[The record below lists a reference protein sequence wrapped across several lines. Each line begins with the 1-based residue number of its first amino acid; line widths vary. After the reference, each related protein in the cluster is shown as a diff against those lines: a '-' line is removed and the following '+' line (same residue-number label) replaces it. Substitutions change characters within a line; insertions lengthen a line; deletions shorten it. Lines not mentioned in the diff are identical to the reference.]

1 MFSCKECKDNR
12 RIEKK
17 FEIDGY
23 AILDCTQCGHRF
35 AELVSDSA
43 HVEVVYG
50 DHYFEGGGAG
60 YSDYL
65 STGDM
70 LVRRGKYYS
79 KILEKYTAPAT
90 MLDVGAAAG
99 FLLKG
104 FTESGWTGTGIE
116 PNPKMVQYGQEN
128 LGLEMYATP
137 MEDFETDRLFHLI
150 SIIQV
155 LPHLYDLDAGLE
167 KLASLT
173 APNGYWLIET
183 WNKSSAT
190 AWLFGKHWHEYS
202 PPSVLHWFS
211 PDSLCFLLGQY
222 GMEMVARGR
231 PSKKISG
238 QHAKSLIDYKVKD
251 KPLLKSIFS
260 ISSIIPDQWE
270 IPYPAEDLFWILL
283 RKK

>member
-1 MFSCKECKDNR
+1 MFTCKECKDDR
-12 RIEKK
+12 TVEKK
-17 FEIDGY
+17 FEVDGY
-23 AILDCTQCGHRF
+23 AVLDCTQCRHRF

-50 DHYFEGGGAG
+50 DDYFEGGGAG

-65 STGDM
+65 STGEL
-70 LVRRGKYYS
+70 LVKRGKYYS
-79 KILEKYTAPAT
+79 KILEKYTTPSN

-116 PNPKMVQYGQEN
+116 PNPKMAQYGKEN
-128 LGLEMYATP
+128 FGLDMYSTP
-137 MEDFETDRLFHLI
+137 LEDFESDQRFHLI
-150 SIIQV
+150 SMIQV
-155 LPHLYDLDAGLE
+155 LPHLYDLNKGLE

-183 WNKSSAT
+183 WNKNSAT
-190 AWLFGKHWHEYS
+190 AWLFGEHWHEYS

-211 PDSLCFLLGQY
+211 PESLRFLLAQY
-222 GMEMVARGR
+222 GMEMVAGGR
-231 PSKKISG
+231 PSKKVSG
-238 QHAKSLIDYKVKD
+238 QHAKSLINYKVKD
-251 KPLLKSIFS
+251 KPLLKFIFS
-260 ISSIIPDQWE
+260 ISRFIPDQWE

-283 RKK
+283 KKK